1 MQILFSMIV
10 LVSSGCHNRISHIF
24 ISHSSGEE
32 GSPRSGCWLIWS
44 GVRDCF
50 LNHRWLSSLS
60 YGREKERERGEGELF
75 WSFLIRSLI
84 SFMGLPRWHS
94 DKESTYQCRRCRFN
108 PWVGKIPWKR
118 KWQPIPVFLPG
129 KIPRTEKPGGLQNTG
144 SQKVG
149 QDLAT
154 EH

>member
-1 MQILFSMIV
+1 MQIVKSPLYPPTALS
-10 LVSSGCHNRISHIF
+10 RK
-24 ISHSSGEE
+24 
-32 GSPRSGCWLIWS
+32 GST
-44 GVRDCF
+44 
-50 LNHRWLSSLS
+50 SLMT
-60 YGREKERERGEGELF
+60 
-75 WSFLIRSLI
+75 LIRSLI

-154 EH
+154 EHYFQSRGFHPHYLPKVPPNTITSQYHHLVGFQHRCFGKTQTFSS